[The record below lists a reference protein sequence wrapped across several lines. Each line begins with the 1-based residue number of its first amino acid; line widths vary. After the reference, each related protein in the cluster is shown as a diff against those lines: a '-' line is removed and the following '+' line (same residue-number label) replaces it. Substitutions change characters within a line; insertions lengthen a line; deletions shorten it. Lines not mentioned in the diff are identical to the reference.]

1 MNLILFNKD
10 EKLGYLPATD
20 HRANHINNIIKSKID
35 DTLDIGVIGGLKGK
49 LTITSIDKDGI
60 SFNFVLDTQSPDLYP
75 VTFIIGTPRPPVA
88 KRLLKDLSTS
98 GIKKIIMC
106 ATDLGEKTYLT
117 SKLWK
122 NDKFMDYVIDGGVQ
136 GESTI
141 IPEVHKY
148 FSLKKAIESLP
159 SDIDRLAM
167 DNISPDFALSTYKP
181 LNREV
186 VVCIGGERGFSDRE
200 RDMLKSYGFK
210 IFKIG
215 DRVLRTETACHH
227 VLGSILT
234 IKGLI

>member
-1 MNLILFNKD
+1 MNLILFYED

-20 HRANHINNIIKSKID
+20 YRAKHINHIIKSKKG
-35 DTLDIGVIGGLKGK
+35 DTLDIGIINGLKGK
-49 LTITSIDKDGI
+49 LTITQVDNNGI
-60 SFNFVLDTQSPDLYP
+60 SFDFILDKQSPALYP

-117 SKLWK
+117 SKLWS
-122 NDKFMDYVIDGGVQ
+122 NNKFMDYVIDGGVQ

-141 IPEVHKY
+141 IPEVNKY

-159 SDIDRLAM
+159 QKIDKLAL
-167 DNISPDFALSTYKP
+167 DNISPDFPLSSYSP

-186 VVCIGGERGFSDRE
+186 VICIGGERGFSDRE
-200 RDMLKSYGFK
+200 RNMLKEYGFK

-215 DRVLRTETACHH
+215 ERVLRTETACHH

-234 IKGLI
+234 MKGLI